1 MLNIAPSILAADFAR
16 LGEEIRSV
24 ELAGADWIHIDVMD
38 NSFVPNLTFG
48 PPIIKAVRPT
58 TRLIFDVH
66 LMTEKPETLFPDL
79 LKAGADRVTVHA
91 EACAHLHRTIH
102 QIRDQGWQ
110 AGVALNPH
118 TPLSVLDHV
127 LSDLD
132 LVLIMTVNPGF
143 GGQSF
148 IAGMLPKIRTL
159 RNRLIEIGRPEVII
173 QVDGG
178 ITDQTAPLVRE
189 AGADSLVAGS
199 YVFQHPDRA
208 AAIAALRR

>member
-1 MLNIAPSILAADFAR
+1 MLTIAPSILAADFAR

-24 ELAGADWIHIDVMD
+24 ESAGADWIHIDVMD
-38 NSFVPNLTFG
+38 NHFVPNLTFG
-48 PPIIKAVRPT
+48 PPVIKAVRPT
-58 TRLIFDVH
+58 TRLVFDVH
-66 LMTEKPETLFPDL
+66 LMTDRPESLFPDL
-79 LKAGADRVTVHA
+79 VEAGADRVTVHA
-91 EACAHLHRTIH
+91 EACMHLHRTIH
-102 QIRDQGWQ
+102 QMRSLGWK

-127 LSDLD
+127 LPDLD

-148 IAGMLPKIRTL
+148 IPGMLPKIRTL
-159 RNRLIEIGRPEVII
+159 RNRLNEIGRPEVDI

-189 AGADSLVAGS
+189 AGANSLVAGS
-199 YVFQHPDRA
+199 YIFRHADRA
-208 AAIAALRR
+208 AAIASLRG

>member
-1 MLNIAPSILAADFAR
+1 MLIIAPSILAADFAR

-24 ELAGADWIHIDVMD
+24 ESAGADWIHIDVMD
-38 NSFVPNLTFG
+38 NHFVPNLTFG
-48 PPIIKAVRPT
+48 PPVIKAVRPT
-58 TRLIFDVH
+58 TRLVFDVH
-66 LMTEKPETLFPDL
+66 LMTDRPESLFPDL
-79 LKAGADRVTVHA
+79 VEAGADRVTVHA
-91 EACAHLHRTIH
+91 EACMHLHRTIH
-102 QIRDQGWQ
+102 QMRSLGWK

-127 LSDLD
+127 LPDLD

-148 IAGMLPKIRTL
+148 IPGMLPKIRTL
-159 RNRLIEIGRPEVII
+159 RNRLNEIGRPEVDI

-189 AGADSLVAGS
+189 AGANSLVAGS
-199 YVFQHPDRA
+199 YIFRHADRA
-208 AAIAALRR
+208 AAIASLRG